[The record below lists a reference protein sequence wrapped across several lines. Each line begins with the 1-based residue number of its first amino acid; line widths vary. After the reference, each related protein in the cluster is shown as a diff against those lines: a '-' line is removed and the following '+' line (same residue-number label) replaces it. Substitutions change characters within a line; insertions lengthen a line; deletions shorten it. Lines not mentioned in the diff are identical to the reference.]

1 MSLNHNGLLKS
12 MGPDPRASRT
22 PSRSSFQQWRELLQV
37 QGYPVF
43 SEYGDYLKAA
53 ALKHAEHELD
63 VYRHR
68 MKLEG
73 RNLDGRKKLTG
84 WARSKKI
91 NHSISGIHVRH
102 GCKNSD
108 PIALGVIVSFVQID
122 ANRFGFDAVLC

>member
-1 MSLNHNGLLKS
+1 VQCRDDRVRTVAGEFYREAANQGIECRLGGPVAMPSAESVVRYRTNTRRKKYGDRPLPPAKQRKNMSKKF
-12 MGPDPRASRT
+12 D
-22 PSRSSFQQWRELLQV
+22 ELLQV

-73 RNLDGRKKLTG
+73 RNLDGRKKLT
-84 WARSKKI
+84 S
-91 NHSISGIHVRH
+91 
-102 GCKNSD
+102 
-108 PIALGVIVSFVQID
+108 
-122 ANRFGFDAVLC
+122 